1 MKFNQFAVLL
11 FVTIS
16 FSSLTA
22 QEFELGK
29 VSVEELQEKSHPKD
43 TAAVASI
50 LFKKGTVRF
59 EYSQQN
65 GWEVFTV
72 VKTRLKIY
80 KKKGYEWANK
90 EVLYYSGDNFKENV
104 HFLNAVTFNLVDGK
118 IEKSKLRGDGEFN
131 EKVNKYW
138 SREKITMPNVKE
150 RSIVEYEYII
160 KSPRISELREWFFQ
174 TSIPVNYTQFI
185 TYIPEYFIY
194 APNQKG
200 FVFPKVTTD
209 GKKRVIDYYYTG
221 KIMPGTGQEIPK
233 RTAQSFD
240 FNEAQTTYLA
250 ENLPAIKEE
259 NFVNNI
265 ENYTSSVSHELSMT
279 RFPNSNIEQYATDW
293 ESVAKKIYEDEDF
306 GSELNKTNYFEDD
319 LKDVIAGLT
328 TTDEKVSAIYNFVKN
343 KVKWNEYYGYS
354 CNDGVKKAYK
364 DNSGNVAEINLMLT
378 AMLRYANLTANPVL
392 VSTRSNGIAMFPN
405 RTAFN
410 YVIAAVETSQGIILL
425 DASDKFSTPDILPL
439 RALNWIGRLIRKDG
453 TSQEVDLMPKTVSNN
468 IVMMNYSV
476 DNNGLVSGKL
486 RKQQTDYNAM
496 VFRDNVAN
504 VEEDAYLEKLENA
517 NSKIE
522 IKEYSRANEENLTL
536 PVMETY
542 SFSGS
547 NLCERIGG
555 KMYVSP
561 MLFFADR
568 ENPFKQEVRAYP
580 VDYSF
585 PFSEKYTIN
594 IQIPDGYKVEQ
605 IPAPTVITM
614 ADNLGSFRY
623 MTTSSQNSIQLSI
636 VHQINSAII
645 SAEYYSMLKEYYQG
659 LVAKENEKI
668 ILTKI

>member
-659 LVAKENEKI
+659 MVAKENEKI
-668 ILTKI
+668 ILAKI